1 MDQMV
6 EPDQPAR
13 GCKKRASTSKRFAW
27 VAGYCSPELYR
38 LHRAPFWL
46 GDRLCIGKQFFQLS
60 PLAFFGRRQLK
71 KKSDPKPLQSLLN
84 DVRSRMRILS
94 KNENARTVLLAA
106 GIAAFFALALRYGEH
121 NGQHQTS
128 IPACDS
134 DLCSKPVVDDTP
146 AASNPEQTPNIG
158 RAQSDDKY
166 SQPAPSARGN
176 TTDIV
181 MSRKTGA
188 RARVGIAHAAR
199 FQAYIDD
206 LESKH
211 GARIFFMGGIRPG
224 RCSPSGLHPC
234 GEALDVC
241 QLRRGVVDPRC
252 HLPPRR
258 TLAQVASSHGL
269 FEGGRWCNSD
279 YGHVQ
284 IGATSR
290 DCGDPRTRIVR
301 RQIAPEAGLKAAV
314 VSFE

>member
-1 MDQMV
+1 MDRMV
-6 EPDQPAR
+6 EPAQPAR
-13 GCKKRASTSKRFAW
+13 GFKSAVVSFIACIA
-27 VAGYCSPELYR
+27 R
-38 LHRAPFWL
+38 LFGPAIA
-46 GDRLCIGKQFFQLS
+46 LCIG
-60 PLAFFGRRQLK
+60 
-71 KKSDPKPLQSLLN
+71 PLQSVSN

-94 KNENARTVLLAA
+94 KSENARTILLAI
-106 GIAAFFALALRYGEH
+106 GIVAFFAVVLRYGEH

-128 IPACDS
+128 VPACDS
-134 DLCSKPVVDDTP
+134 GLCSNPVAGDTP

-158 RAQSDDKY
+158 RVQSDDKHR
-166 SQPAPSARGN
+166 QPALNPKGN
-176 TTDIV
+176 ITGIV
-181 MSRKTGA
+181 TSRKTGA
-188 RARVGIAHAAR
+188 RARVGVAHAAR

-206 LESKH
+206 LESNH

-234 GEALDVC
+234 GKALDVC

-258 TLAQVASSHGL
+258 ALAQVASSHGL

-290 DCGDPRTRIVR
+290 DCGDRTHIVR
-301 RQIAPEAGLKAAV
+301 RQMAPETDPKASV
-314 VSFE
+314 VSFQ